1 MVHTENGFG
10 IVQFYL
16 ILNEGMGSLLMGNG
30 RVNGMTVPEGSE
42 AMLWGR
48 ADGSFIVQI
57 CGSEGNAIEP

>member
-16 ILNEGMGSLLMGNG
+16 ISNEGKGILLMGNG
-30 RVNGMTVPEGSE
+30 RVNGMTVPEDSE
-42 AMLWGR
+42 AMLWGQ